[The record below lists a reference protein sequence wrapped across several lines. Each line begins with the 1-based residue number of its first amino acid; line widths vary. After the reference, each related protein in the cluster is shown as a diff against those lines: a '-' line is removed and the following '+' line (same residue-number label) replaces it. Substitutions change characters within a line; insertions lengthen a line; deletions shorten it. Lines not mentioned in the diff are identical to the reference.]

1 MNKPYKTILSILFT
15 IAIFS
20 VSATNSAQ
28 ANESKEKEIQ
38 ELKLFNSAKISLID
52 AIKVA
57 EQKTGGKAM
66 EAEVNDDS
74 DTIQFEIDVLKD
86 GKTHEVIVDGKT
98 GSVLNVSLDDEA
110 NESTENEKE

>member
-1 MNKPYKTILSILFT
+1 MNKPYKTILSALFT
-15 IAIFS
+15 IVMMAIT
-20 VSATNSAQ
+20 VTGVQ

>member
-1 MNKPYKTILSILFT
+1 MNKPYKTILSALFT
-15 IAIFS
+15 IVMMAIT
-20 VSATNSAQ
+20 VTGVQ
-28 ANESKEKEIQ
+28 ANESKEKETQ
-38 ELKLFNSAKISLID
+38 ELKLFNAAKVSLID

-74 DTIQFEIDVLKD
+74 DTIQFKIDVLKD

-98 GSVLNVSLDDEA
+98 GSVLKVSLDDEA